1 MTLSRL
7 SHFITL
13 AWGWKRAAIA
23 CAAGAL
29 SVLALAPFNF
39 WPILFLT
46 FPIMVWMI
54 DGAAAGRFGG
64 AIAAFVAGW
73 WFGFGYFLAGLY
85 WIGHAFLV
93 DAKTFGWL
101 LPFAVTAMPAG
112 LAIFTGFGFVLARI
126 TWTKGPWRIL
136 ALAASLTVAEWLR
149 GHILTGF
156 PWNAYGYALTGP
168 LVMAQAAALI
178 GLWGLTFLAVAIF
191 ASPAVIADDASD
203 TRRRF
208 VPLGLALAA
217 LAALAMYGTLRLSRN
232 PTSFVDGVQLRI
244 MQPNLQQDEKFNFGA
259 KQRVMARYLSLSDR
273 ATGPQTSG
281 MKDVTHLIW
290 PESAF
295 PFFLPREPEA
305 IAQIADLLPDRAV
318 LITGG
323 VRPADTSPAPHGPI
337 RAYNSVYVINH
348 DGTILS
354 VYDKV
359 HLVPFGEYLPFQAL
373 LEKLGLMQL
382 TKVPGGF
389 LSGDRLRTYSV
400 PGAPLMLPLICYEI
414 IFPGDVVPPG
424 DRPGWMLNVTND
436 GWFGISTGP
445 YQHLAQ
451 ARVRAI
457 EEGLPLVR
465 AANTGIS
472 AIVDPLGRVVKSLPL
487 GTEGVIDGPL
497 PRPITPPFYAK
508 TGDGLI
514 ILIIGTVFA
523 AVLRKRAQRTH
534 RGTQH

>member
-64 AIAAFVAGW
+64 VIAAFVAGW

-191 ASPAVIADDASD
+191 ASPAVIADDTSD

-208 VPLGLALAA
+208 VPLCLAFAA

-259 KQRVMARYLSLSDR
+259 KQRVMARYLALSDR

-295 PFFLPREPEA
+295 PFFLPREPDA

-323 VRPADTSPAPHGPI
+323 VRPADAAPGRGPI
-337 RAYNSVYVINH
+337 RAYNSVYVIDH

-389 LSGDRLRTYSV
+389 LSGDRHRAYSV
-400 PGAPLMLPLICYEI
+400 PRAPLMLPLICYEI

-523 AVLRKRAQRTH
+523 AVLRKRAQSTH
-534 RGTQH
+534 RAAQH